1 MPIRILDAATVG
13 RIAAGEVVER
23 PASVVKELVEN
34 SLDAG
39 ATSVTVEI
47 REGGIA
53 YLRVTDNGCGIEP
66 GQVRLA
72 FENHATSKL
81 TDAAQLD
88 DIRTLGF
95 RGEALPSIAAVA
107 RVEMTTRAK
116 NQEAGTRLN
125 IEGGENMAVR
135 EIGCPEGTTVIM
147 RDLFFNIPVRRAFL
161 KKPQYEGALVSDTVA
176 RMVLGNPKISFRF
189 INNGRTIYHSFGDGD
204 LRHAVF
210 AVYGRETAE
219 SMLEVDHYEG
229 SVRIY
234 GLVGVGEQAKSTRG
248 HEAFFINGRSV
259 RCPLLSQALESVCRE
274 RVTIGLYPM
283 CALHLT
289 LAPSSVD
296 VNVHPNKLEVRFR
309 DEASTR
315 LAVEG
320 ILREALQG
328 GSMLRLNAEK
338 PANVQPVHTVAQ
350 IPLPQAKPGTQ
361 KEPEACISETK
372 VSKIQPEVLN
382 AKTEVSNAAVPVQK
396 DLDAMISEE
405 RRRMGLW
412 GGSSSLRESLAPSV
426 PPCTAALKQPG
437 TANAPVHGGFGSPP
451 ATANA
456 PVRDEAAPQQLAL
469 AQEERKPYRI
479 IGVLFKTYILLECED
494 AFLLIDQHAAHE
506 RLRYDA
512 LAKAVEEGIASQR
525 LLAPQIVRVTARE
538 MALVEE
544 HMDALAAAGY
554 DISPIGERDLQIRAV
569 PHINGHAEMTPRFM
583 DVITALSGLGS
594 AALEARRDEILQ
606 KACKGAVKAGDALG
620 PSEIEALLAQ
630 MEASGAPPTCPH
642 GRPVIKTFSRREI
655 ERMFRRIQ

>member
-47 REGGIA
+47 REGGIG

-81 TDAAQLD
+81 SNAAQLD

-116 NQEAGTRLN
+116 EQDAGARL
-125 IEGGENMAVR
+125 IVEGGQNMSVR
-135 EIGCPEGTTVIM
+135 EVGCPEGTTVIM

-176 RMVLGNPKISFRF
+176 RMILGNPNISFRF
-189 INNGRTIYHSFGDGD
+189 INNARTIYHSFGDGD

-219 SMLEVDHYEG
+219 SMLEVDRYEG
-229 SVRIY
+229 SIRIR
-234 GLVGVGEQAKSTRG
+234 GLIGVGEQAKATRA

-274 RVTIGLYPM
+274 RVTIGMYPM

-289 LAPSSVD
+289 LSPSSVD

-309 DEASTR
+309 DEAGTR
-315 LAVEG
+315 VAVEAM
-320 ILREALQG
+320 LREALQG
-328 GSMLRLNAEK
+328 GSMLRLKAEK
-338 PANVQPVHTVAQ
+338 PAVIEPVRTVEQ
-350 IPLPQAKPGTQ
+350 VPLPDGKENTQ
-361 KEPEACISETK
+361 KST
-372 VSKIQPEVLN
+372 EVLN
-382 AKTEVSNAAVPVQK
+382 ASTEVLSQKTEVQNKRTEVLNDKKGIGQ
-396 DLDAMISEE
+396 DFDALISAE
-405 RRRMGLW
+405 RKRMGLENGDW
-412 GGSSSLRESLAPSV
+412 NLRESLVPAAPPSKTSKPSV
-426 PPCTAALKQPG
+426 EPTELRPEQAQG
-437 TANAPVHGGFGSPP
+437 QGAP
-451 ATANA
+451 A
-456 PVRDEAAPQQLAL
+456 PKPEQLQLPQ
-469 AQEERKPYRI
+469 ERPPYRV

-512 LAKAVEEGIASQR
+512 LAKAVEEGVASQR
-525 LLAPQIVRVTARE
+525 LLTPQIVRVSARE

-544 HMDALAAAGY
+544 NMDALSAAGY

-569 PHINGHAEMTPRFM
+569 PHINGHAETTPRFM
-583 DVITALSGLGS
+583 DVIDALSGLGS

-606 KACKGAVKAGDALG
+606 RACKGAVKAGDALS

>member
-47 REGGIA
+47 REGGIG

-81 TDAAQLD
+81 SNAAQLD

-116 NQEAGTRLN
+116 EQDAGARL
-125 IEGGENMAVR
+125 IVEGGQNMSVR
-135 EIGCPEGTTVIM
+135 EVGCPEGTTVIM

-176 RMVLGNPKISFRF
+176 RMILGNPNISFRF
-189 INNGRTIYHSFGDGD
+189 INNARTIYHSFGDGD

-219 SMLEVDHYEG
+219 SMLEVDRYEG
-229 SVRIY
+229 SIRIR
-234 GLVGVGEQAKSTRG
+234 GLIGVGEQAKATRA

-274 RVTIGLYPM
+274 RVTIGMYPM

-289 LAPSSVD
+289 LSPSSVD

-309 DEASTR
+309 DEAGTR
-315 LAVEG
+315 VAVEAM
-320 ILREALQG
+320 LREALQG
-328 GSMLRLNAEK
+328 GSMLRLKAEK
-338 PANVQPVHTVAQ
+338 PAVIEPVRTVEQ
-350 IPLPQAKPGTQ
+350 VPLPDEKEGAQKSTQ
-361 KEPEACISETK
+361 VSNITTE
-372 VSKIQPEVLN
+372 VSKQKTEVRN
-382 AKTEVSNAAVPVQK
+382 KKTEVSSTKKRIGQ
-396 DLDAMISEE
+396 DFDALISAE
-405 RRRMGLW
+405 RKRIGLENGDW
-412 GGSSSLRESLAPSV
+412 NLRESLVPAAPPSRTTKPSV
-426 PPCTAALKQPG
+426 ESPG
-437 TANAPVHGGFGSPP
+437 PRPEQAQGQGAP
-451 ATANA
+451 A
-456 PVRDEAAPQQLAL
+456 PKPEQLQLPQ
-469 AQEERKPYRI
+469 ERPPYRV

-512 LAKAVEEGIASQR
+512 LAKAVEEGVASQR
-525 LLAPQIVRVTARE
+525 LLTPQIVRVSARE

-544 HMDALAAAGY
+544 NMDALSAAGY

-569 PHINGHAEMTPRFM
+569 PHINGHAETTPRFM
-583 DVITALSGLGS
+583 DVIDALSGLGS

-606 KACKGAVKAGDALG
+606 RACKGAVKAGDALS

>member
-47 REGGIA
+47 RDGGIG
-53 YLRVTDNGCGIEP
+53 YMRVTDNGCGIEP

-81 TDAAQLD
+81 VTPEQLD

-116 NQEAGTRLN
+116 AQEAGTRLN
-125 IEGGENMAVR
+125 VEGGRNMIVR

-161 KKPQYEGALVSDTVA
+161 RKAQYEAALVNDTVA
-176 RMVLGNPKISFRF
+176 RMILGSPKISFRF
-189 INNGRTIYHSFGDGD
+189 INNGRTVYHSFGDGD

-219 SMLEVDHYEG
+219 NMLEVDQCEG
-229 SVRIY
+229 AMRVR
-234 GLVGVGEQAKSTRG
+234 GLVGVGEQAKATRA

-274 RVTIGLYPM
+274 RVTIGMYPM

-289 LAPSSVD
+289 LAPGSVD

-309 DEASTR
+309 DEAATR
-315 LAVEG
+315 IAVESM
-320 ILREALQG
+320 LRDALQG
-328 GSMLRLNAEK
+328 GSMLRLKAEK
-338 PANVQPVHTVAQ
+338 PAIVEEKHTVEQLPLPGMDGVVANTTEVQNVQTEVAN
-350 IPLPQAKPGTQ
+350 
-361 KEPEACISETK
+361 PE
-372 VSKIQPEVLN
+372 
-382 AKTEVSNAAVPVQK
+382 TEVSDKATKVVK
-396 DLDAMISEE
+396 DALPDDAFEALIQAE
-405 RRRMGLW
+405 RRRLGISPS
-412 GGSSSLRESLAPSV
+412 GSELRETAFAPWPKRSPV
-426 PPCTAALKQPG
+426 PDVMTFAGGGAVPFAQMHAPMATKTPPGQP
-437 TANAPVHGGFGSPP
+437 V
-451 ATANA
+451 
-456 PVRDEAAPQQLAL
+456 EQLTL
-469 AQEERKPYRI
+469 AQDRDSAPYRV

-512 LAKAVEEGIASQR
+512 MAKAVEEGVASQR
-525 LLAPQIVRVTARE
+525 LLAPQIVRVSARE
-538 MALVEE
+538 MTLVEE
-544 HMDALAAAGY
+544 NMDALTAAGY

-569 PHINGHAEMTPRFM
+569 PHIHGHAELTPRFM
-583 DVITALSGLGS
+583 DVISSLSGLGS
-594 AALEARRDEILQ
+594 AALEARRDGILQ
-606 KACKGAVKAGDALG
+606 AACKGAVKAGDALSD
-620 PSEIEALLAQ
+620 SEIKALLSQ

>member
-34 SLDAG
+34 ALDAG

-53 YLRVTDNGCGIEP
+53 YLRVTDNGCGIEA

-81 TDAAQLD
+81 TNAAQLD

-95 RGEALPSIAAVA
+95 RGEALPSIAAVS
-107 RVEMTTRAK
+107 RVEMSTRAK
-116 NQEAGTRLN
+116 EQEAGARLSV
-125 IEGGENMAVR
+125 EGGQNMTVR

-176 RMVLGNPKISFRF
+176 RMILGNPGISFRF
-189 INNGRTIYHSFGDGD
+189 INNGRTVYHSFGDGD

-219 SMLEVDHYEG
+219 SMLEVDRSEG
-229 SVRIY
+229 GMRIR
-234 GLVGVGEQAKSTRG
+234 GLVGVGEQAKTTRA

-259 RCPLLSQALESVCRE
+259 RCQLLSQALESVCRE

-289 LAPSSVD
+289 LSPASVD

-309 DEASTR
+309 DEAATR
-315 LAVEG
+315 VAVETM
-320 ILREALQG
+320 LREALQG
-328 GSMLRLNAEK
+328 GSMLRLSAQK
-338 PANVQPVHTVAQ
+338 PATVRPVHTVEQ
-350 IPLPQAKPGTQ
+350 IPLPNADSIDKNTTEVFGNKT
-361 KEPEACISETK
+361 
-372 VSKIQPEVLN
+372 EVLN
-382 AKTEVSNAAVPVQK
+382 QQTKVFESKTEVSKRSDAQNLDNDFDALIAA
-396 DLDAMISEE
+396 E
-405 RRRMGLW
+405 RRRLGLSANAD
-412 GGSSSLRESLAPSV
+412 GLRESFAPAVAPSGSSA
-426 PPCTAALKQPG
+426 PQPS
-437 TANAPVHGGFGSPP
+437 TPAP
-451 ATANA
+451 
-456 PVRDEAAPQQLAL
+456 APQQMEI
-469 AQEERKPYRI
+469 AQEHAPYRV

-512 LAKAVEEGIASQR
+512 LARAVEDGVASQR
-525 LLAPQIVRVTARE
+525 LLTPQIVRVSARE

-544 HMDALAAAGY
+544 NMDALTAAGY

-569 PHINGHAEMTPRFM
+569 PHINGHAETTPRFM
-583 DVITALSGLGS
+583 DVIAGLSGLGS

-606 KACKGAVKAGDALG
+606 RACKGAVKAGDALA

>member
-47 REGGIA
+47 REGGIG

-81 TDAAQLD
+81 SNAAQLD

-116 NQEAGTRLN
+116 EQDAGARL
-125 IEGGENMAVR
+125 IVEGGQNMSVR
-135 EIGCPEGTTVIM
+135 EVGCPEGTTVIM

-161 KKPQYEGALVSDTVA
+161 KKPQYEGALVNDTVA
-176 RMVLGNPKISFRF
+176 RMILGNPDISFRF
-189 INNGRTIYHSFGDGD
+189 INNVRTIYHSFGDGD

-219 SMLEVDHYEG
+219 SMLEVDRYEG
-229 SVRIY
+229 SIRIR
-234 GLVGVGEQAKSTRG
+234 GLIGVGEQAKATRA

-274 RVTIGLYPM
+274 RVTIGMYPM

-289 LAPSSVD
+289 LSPSSVD

-309 DEASTR
+309 DEAGTR
-315 LAVEG
+315 VAVEAM
-320 ILREALQG
+320 LREALQG
-328 GSMLRLNAEK
+328 GSMLRLKAEK
-338 PANVQPVHTVAQ
+338 PAVIEPVRTVEQ
-350 IPLPQAKPGTQ
+350 VPLPDGKENTRKSTQ
-361 KEPEACISETK
+361 VLNATT
-372 VSKIQPEVLN
+372 EVLN
-382 AKTEVSNAAVPVQK
+382 EKIEVQNKRTEVLNDKKGIGQ
-396 DLDAMISEE
+396 DFDALISAE
-405 RRRMGLW
+405 RKRIGLENGDW
-412 GGSSSLRESLAPSV
+412 NLRESLVPAAPPSRISEPSV
-426 PPCTAALKQPG
+426 EPPEPRPG
-437 TANAPVHGGFGSPP
+437 QAQGQG
-451 ATANA
+451 
-456 PVRDEAAPQQLAL
+456 AL
-469 AQEERKPYRI
+469 APKPEQLQLPQERPPYRV

-512 LAKAVEEGIASQR
+512 LAKAVEEGVASQR
-525 LLAPQIVRVTARE
+525 LLTPQIVRVSARE

-544 HMDALAAAGY
+544 NMDALSAAGY

-569 PHINGHAEMTPRFM
+569 PHINGHAETTPRFM
-583 DVITALSGLGS
+583 DVIDALSGLGS

-606 KACKGAVKAGDALG
+606 RACKGAVKAGDALS

>member
-47 REGGIA
+47 RDGGIG
-53 YLRVTDNGCGIEP
+53 YMRVTDNGCGIEP

-81 TDAAQLD
+81 VTPEQLD

-116 NQEAGTRLN
+116 AQEAGTRLN
-125 IEGGENMAVR
+125 VEGGRNMIVR

-161 KKPQYEGALVSDTVA
+161 RKAQYEAALVNDTVA
-176 RMVLGNPKISFRF
+176 RMILGSPKISFRF
-189 INNGRTIYHSFGDGD
+189 INNGRTVYHSFGDGD

-219 SMLEVDHYEG
+219 NMLEVDQSEG
-229 SVRIY
+229 AMRIR
-234 GLVGVGEQAKSTRG
+234 GLVGVGEQAKATRA

-274 RVTIGLYPM
+274 RVTIGMYPM

-289 LAPSSVD
+289 LAPGSVD

-309 DEASTR
+309 DEAATR
-315 LAVEG
+315 IAVESM
-320 ILREALQG
+320 LRDALQG
-328 GSMLRLNAEK
+328 GSMLRLKAEK
-338 PANVQPVHTVAQ
+338 PAIVEEKHTVEQLPLPDMDNVTANTTEVQNVQTEVAN
-350 IPLPQAKPGTQ
+350 
-361 KEPEACISETK
+361 PE
-372 VSKIQPEVLN
+372 
-382 AKTEVSNAAVPVQK
+382 TEVSDKATKVVK
-396 DLDAMISEE
+396 DALPDDAFEALIQAE
-405 RRRMGLW
+405 RRRLGISPS
-412 GGSSSLRESLAPSV
+412 GSELRETAFAPWPKRSPV
-426 PPCTAALKQPG
+426 PDVMTFAGGG
-437 TANAPVHGGFGSPP
+437 TVPFAQMHAPMATKTPP
-451 ATANA
+451 AQ
-456 PVRDEAAPQQLAL
+456 PIEQLTL
-469 AQEERKPYRI
+469 AQDRDSAPYRV

-512 LAKAVEEGIASQR
+512 MAKAVEEGVASQR
-525 LLAPQIVRVTARE
+525 LLTPQIVRVSARE
-538 MALVEE
+538 MTLVEE
-544 HMDALAAAGY
+544 NMDALTAAGY
-554 DISPIGERDLQIRAV
+554 DISPIGDRDLQIRAV
-569 PHINGHAEMTPRFM
+569 PHIHGHAELTPRFM
-583 DVITALSGLGS
+583 DVISSLSGLGS

-606 KACKGAVKAGDALG
+606 AACKGAVKAGDALSD
-620 PSEIEALLAQ
+620 SEIKALLSQ